1 MAAGVWLSL
10 GILKSGQDASSPAQ
24 LHCPDSGGNAG
35 VCSEAKRRKPK
46 SKMGPEKQE
55 KAAEAETVI

>member
-10 GILKSGQDASSPAQ
+10 GILKSGQDASSPVQ
-24 LHCPDSGGNAG
+24 VHCPDSGGNTG
-35 VCSEAKRRKPK
+35 VRSEVQHRKSK

-55 KAAEAETVI
+55 KAAEAETVM

>member
-10 GILKSGQDASSPAQ
+10 GTLKSGQDASSPVQ
-24 LHCPDSGGNAG
+24 VHCPGSGRNAG
-35 VCSEAKRRKPK
+35 IRSEAKHRKPK

-55 KAAEAETVI
+55 KAEEAETV